1 MKSNENIKKNN
12 VNSLK
17 INNDENIQNKSLIV
31 PNLLIKNCNNNYNI
45 KKKDLLESDKIKIKE
60 KTIYLKNPIEEY
72 NEVIMEN
79 LFISEINNRPDYKKL
94 SEIISKSEIANRFS
108 CLNLAISLGETFE
121 FRQETIYLTINL
133 FDRFLLYL
141 KLSNKLETVNL
152 RIVLLSCIFIASKY
166 EEIYP
171 PIIDD
176 YLELFLFSK
185 DDIFKYEYEILEF
198 TKFELHICSP
208 YLFLTIFF
216 DIMKKHEPPI
226 ILYAAQFIMDICI
239 MSLEFCIYKPSFQAA
254 ISLYLSK
261 IFINNNLIYKVK
273 LWTNE
278 DKYVTG
284 YSEEEIKRNLKI
296 ALNIIKQF
304 FSGNIIKDIT
314 KTALFKKYK
323 NIKYLEVAN
332 ILKDLIKF

>member
-1 MKSNENIKKNN
+1 
-12 VNSLK
+12 
-17 INNDENIQNKSLIV
+17 
-31 PNLLIKNCNNNYNI
+31 
-45 KKKDLLESDKIKIKE
+45 
-60 KTIYLKNPIEEY
+60 
-72 NEVIMEN
+72 
-79 LFISEINNRPDYKKL
+79 
-94 SEIISKSEIANRFS
+94 
-108 CLNLAISLGETFE
+108 
-121 FRQETIYLTINL
+121 
-133 FDRFLLYL
+133 
-141 KLSNKLETVNL
+141 
-152 RIVLLSCIFIASKY
+152 
-166 EEIYP
+166 
-171 PIIDD
+171 
-176 YLELFLFSK
+176 
-185 DDIFKYEYEILEF
+185 
-198 TKFELHICSP
+198 
-208 YLFLTIFF
+208 
-216 DIMKKHEPPI
+216 MKKHEPPI
-226 ILYAAQFIMDICI
+226 ILYAAQFIMDICT